1 MGLISGF
8 KLTMVK
14 IVTFQKVI
22 EANTDKILG
31 EEDKAEVLS
40 LEKKIFQDFLPA
52 FLPPS
57 FHL

>member
-1 MGLISGF
+1 
-8 KLTMVK
+8 MVK

-22 EANTDKILG
+22 EANTDKILD

-40 LEKKIFQDFLPA
+40 LEKEIFQDFQLPA